1 MAGAHGKSFASL
13 ESVST
18 KGSTGHPGG
27 LFQMLLLLF
36 NDRLDCNNNNNLPRR

>member
-1 MAGAHGKSFASL
+1 MAGVCGKSLASL

-18 KGSTGHPGG
+18 KGSAGHPGG

-36 NDRLDCNNNNNLPRR
+36 NDRLDYNNNTKLPQR